1 MEHDQGI
8 AHLGYGT
15 PSWCDPHNLSSPR
28 VKDAQLTQ
36 GRVICVRAA
45 YLLSRA
51 PRSCR
56 GLDVTLRG
64 GMGLSARVCD
74 VHALSRIYLPTP
86 VYPL

>member
-8 AHLGYGT
+8 ATWAMAHPLGAT
-15 PSWCDPHNLSSPR
+15 PITSARLRS
-28 VKDAQLTQ
+28 KDAQLTQ

-56 GLDVTLRG
+56 GFDVTLRG

-74 VHALSRIYLPTP
+74 VHALSRIYLPNP
-86 VYPL
+86 VYPM